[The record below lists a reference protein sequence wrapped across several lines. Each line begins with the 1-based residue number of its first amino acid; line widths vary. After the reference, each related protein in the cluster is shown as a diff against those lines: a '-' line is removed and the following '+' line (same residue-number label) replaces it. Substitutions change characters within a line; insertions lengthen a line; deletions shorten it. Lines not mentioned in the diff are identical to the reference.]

1 MLGRCT
7 GTNRDGRPCS
17 AQAWRDGLCR
27 WHHPDLAAARAGWRA
42 KGGERRSNASRAR
55 KALPKD
61 LRDVLD
67 TLLGALAAV
76 EAGSLTPG
84 QATAMASLAGAILRT
99 HQLAELE
106 PRLAAL
112 EARQGGRTA

>member
-7 GTNRDGRPCS
+7 GTNRDGQPCS

-27 WHHPDLAAARAGWRA
+27 WHHPDLADARAGWRA

-67 TLLGALAAV
+67 TLLAALAAV
-76 EAGSLTPG
+76 EAGTLTPG
-84 QATAMASLAGAILRT
+84 QATAMASLAGAIVRT
-99 HQLAELE
+99 HQVAELE
-106 PRLAAL
+106 PRLAVL